1 MSRFTDK
8 ALTKIAKL
16 TPDEIARIL
25 ESQSSDIRYRSE
37 VLDASDLGYVLVDKD
52 GMLLYFNTTMYS
64 LAPCYKRNV
73 SDSVHITKFI
83 KDKEICSFILNSIAR
98 NLDEEYQYIHESSM
112 YGKMDI
118 RIYSSKITDK
128 NLKLFCFQDV
138 TFLKKI
144 RAEYLKNESLA
155 AMTTMAAGIAHEIK
169 NPLASISIYLQLLQ
183 RKLEADGCLKKEDAE
198 KSLSII
204 SDEIERLNAISV
216 DFLFAVKPVN
226 IKTELTS
233 ANKVAEKACN
243 IAEPEVKER
252 NITLVRDFATSLPN
266 ADLDPNLIEQSIL
279 NLIRNAMQSI
289 EEGRNDGVITVHT
302 ALSGDTIKISV
313 EDNGCG
319 MTEEQ
324 LGKIF
329 EPYYTTK
336 ANGTGLGLTN
346 IFKIIKLH
354 NGEVLVKSEYGSGSE
369 FTISLPVPRSE
380 RYRLATS
387 GDRA

>member
-1 MSRFTDK
+1 VSRFTDK

-25 ESQSSDIRYRSE
+25 DSQSLDIKYRSE
-37 VLDASDLGYVLVDKD
+37 VLDASDTAYVLVDKD
-52 GMLLYFNTTMYS
+52 GTILYFNATVYT
-64 LAPCYKRNV
+64 LAPCVKHKNADRVNV
-73 SDSVHITKFI
+73 NKFF
-83 KDKEICSFILNSIAR
+83 KDKGICSFIMDSIAR
-98 NLDEEYQYIHESSM
+98 NLDEEYQYVHESSM

-118 RIYSSKITDK
+118 RIYTSKVPDK
-128 NLKLFCFQDV
+128 NLKLFCFQDI

-144 RAEYLKNESLA
+144 REEYLKNESLA

-183 RKLEADGCLKKEDAE
+183 RKLESEGCLKKEDAE

-204 SDEIERLNAISV
+204 SDEIERLNSISV

-226 IKTELTS
+226 IKTELT
-233 ANKVAEKACN
+233 AVNKVVSKACDV
-243 IAEPEVKER
+243 AQPEVESQK
-252 NITLVRDFATSLPN
+252 ITLVRDFATSLPN
-266 ADLDPNLIEQSIL
+266 AELDPNLIEQCIL
-279 NLIRNAMQSI
+279 NLIRNAMQAI
-289 EEGRNDGVITVHT
+289 NQERNDGVITVHT
-302 ALSGDTIKISV
+302 SMEGDSIHISV

-324 LGKIF
+324 MGKIF

-336 ANGTGLGLTN
+336 SNGTGLGLTN

-354 NGEVLVKSEYGSGSE
+354 NGEVSVKSEAGTGSE
-369 FTISLPVPRSE
+369 FTLSIPVPRSE
-380 RYRLATS
+380 RYRLAPT
-387 GDRA
+387 GGKQ

>member
-8 ALTKIAKL
+8 ALTKISKL

-25 ESQSSDIRYRSE
+25 ESQSQDIRYRSE
-37 VLDASDLGYVLVDKD
+37 VLDAADTGYVLVDRE
-52 GMLLYFNTTMYS
+52 GMILYANAPVYT
-64 LAPCYKRNV
+64 LAPCVKRKAVNPVQV
-73 SDSVHITKFI
+73 SKFF
-83 KDKEICSFILNSIAR
+83 KDKGIYSFIRESIER
-98 NLDEEYQYIHESSM
+98 NLEEEYQYVHESSM
-112 YGKMDI
+112 YGRMDI
-118 RIYSSKITDK
+118 RIYTAKLPDK
-128 NLKLFCFQDV
+128 DLKLFCFQDI

-144 RAEYLKNESLA
+144 KEEYLKNESLA

-183 RKLEADGCLKKEDAE
+183 RKLDADGCLKKEDAQ

-204 SDEIERLNAISV
+204 SDEIERLNSISV

-226 IKTELTS
+226 IKTEVNS
-233 ANKVAEKACN
+233 VNKIVSKACDV
-243 IAEPEVKER
+243 AEPELKAR
-252 NITLVRDFATSLPN
+252 NINLIRDLATSLPN
-266 ADLDPNLIEQSIL
+266 AELDPNLIEQCIL
-279 NLIRNAMQSI
+279 NLVRNAMQAI
-289 EEGRNDGVITVHT
+289 DTGCNDGVITVHT
-302 ALSGDTIKISV
+302 SLEGDNIHISV

-336 ANGTGLGLTN
+336 SNGTGLGLTN

-354 NGEVLVKSEYGSGSE
+354 NGEVSVKSEPGTGSE
-369 FTISLPVPRSE
+369 FTLSIPVPRSE
-380 RYRLATS
+380 RYRLAT
-387 GDRA
+387 GGGRQ

>member
-25 ESQSSDIRYRSE
+25 ESQSLDIRYRSE
-37 VLDASDLGYVLVDKD
+37 VLDAADTAYVLVDKH
-52 GMLLYFNTTMYS
+52 GTILYYNAPIYT
-64 LAPCYKRNV
+64 LAPCFKHKNTEQINV
-73 SDSVHITKFI
+73 NKFF
-83 KDKEICSFILNSIAR
+83 KDKGICSFITDSIAR
-98 NLDEEYQYIHESSM
+98 NLDEEYQYVHESSM

-118 RIYSSKITDK
+118 RIYTAKLSDR
-128 NLKLFCFQDV
+128 NLKLFCFQDI

-144 RAEYLKNESLA
+144 REEYLKNESLA

-183 RKLEADGCLKKEDAE
+183 RKLDTDGCLKKEDAQ

-204 SDEIERLNAISV
+204 SDEIERLNSISV

-226 IKTELTS
+226 IKTELT
-233 ANKVAEKACN
+233 AVNKVVSKACDV
-243 IAEPEVKER
+243 AQPEVEAQ
-252 NITLVRDFATSLPN
+252 NICLVRDFATSLPN
-266 ADLDPNLIEQSIL
+266 AELDPNLIEQCIL
-279 NLIRNAMQSI
+279 NLIRNAMQAI
-289 EEGRNDGVITVHT
+289 DKERNDGVITVHT
-302 ALSGDTIKISV
+302 SLEGDSIHISV

-324 LGKIF
+324 MGKIF

-336 ANGTGLGLTN
+336 SNGTGLGLTN

-354 NGEVLVKSEYGSGSE
+354 NGEVSVKSEAGTGSE
-369 FTISLPVPRSE
+369 FTLSIPVPRSE
-380 RYRLATS
+380 RYRLAPA
-387 GDRA
+387 GGKQ

>member
-16 TPDEIARIL
+16 TPEEIFRIL
-25 ESQSSDIRYRSE
+25 DAQSTDISYRSQ
-37 VLDASDLGYVLVDKD
+37 VLDASDTGYILVNKE
-52 GMLLYFNTTMYS
+52 GTVLYFNAPVYT
-64 LAPCYKRNV
+64 LAPCFKRRT
-73 SDSVHITKFI
+73 SDSVHISKFI
-83 KDKEICSFILNSIAR
+83 KDKKICSFITDSISR
-98 NLDEEYQYIHESSM
+98 NLDEEYQYVHESSM
-112 YGKMDI
+112 YGRMDI
-118 RIYSSKITDK
+118 RIYTAKVPDR
-128 NLKLFCFQDV
+128 NLKLFCFQDI

-144 RAEYLKNESLA
+144 KEEYLKNESLA

-169 NPLASISIYLQLLQ
+169 NPLASISIYLQILQ
-183 RKLEADGCLKKEDAE
+183 RKLESDGCLKKEDAE

-204 SDEIERLNAISV
+204 SDEIERLNSISV

-226 IKTELTS
+226 IKTELAS
-233 ANKVAEKACN
+233 VNKVASQACDV
-243 IAEPEVKER
+243 AEPEVNAR
-252 NITLVRDFATSLPN
+252 NISLIRDYATSLPN
-266 ADLDPNLIEQSIL
+266 AEIDPKLIEQSIL
-279 NLIRNAMQSI
+279 NLIRNAMQAI
-289 EEGRNDGVITVHT
+289 EEGRTDGVITVHT
-302 ALSGDTIKISV
+302 SLEGDSIRISV

-354 NGEVLVKSEYGSGSE
+354 NGEISVKSEYGTGSE

-380 RYRLATS
+380 RYRIQ
-387 GDRA
+387 

>member
-1 MSRFTDK
+1 VSRFTDK

-25 ESQSSDIRYRSE
+25 ESQSLDIRYRSE
-37 VLDASDLGYVLVDKD
+37 VLDASDNAYVLVDRQ
-52 GMLLYFNTTMYS
+52 GTIVYFNETIYT
-64 LAPCYKRNV
+64 LAPCYKHKNTEQIGI
-73 SDSVHITKFI
+73 DKFF
-83 KDKEICSFILNSIAR
+83 KLRGICTFILDTIVSNS
-98 NLDEEYQYIHESSM
+98 DEEYQYVHESSM

-118 RIYSSKITDK
+118 RVYPVKINDK
-128 NLKLFCFQDV
+128 SLKLFCFQDI

-144 RAEYLKNESLA
+144 KAEYLKNESLA

-183 RKLEADGCLKKEDAE
+183 RKLESDGCLKKEDAE

-204 SDEIERLNAISV
+204 SDEIERLNSISV

-226 IKTELTS
+226 IKPELAS
-233 ANKVAEKACN
+233 VNKVVSKACDV
-243 IAEPEVKER
+243 AQPEVESQ
-252 NITLVRDFATSLPN
+252 NITLVRDLATSLPN
-266 ADLDPNLIEQSIL
+266 AELDPNLIEQCIL
-279 NLIRNAMQSI
+279 NLIRNAMQAI
-289 EEGRNDGVITVHT
+289 DRNRNDGVITVHT
-302 ALSGDTIKISV
+302 SLEGDSIHISV

-324 LGKIF
+324 MTKIF

-336 ANGTGLGLTN
+336 SNGTGLGLTN

-354 NGEVLVKSEYGSGSE
+354 NGEVSVKSEAGTGSE
-369 FTISLPVPRSE
+369 FTLSIPVPRSE
-380 RYRLATS
+380 RYRLAPA
-387 GDRA
+387 GGKQ